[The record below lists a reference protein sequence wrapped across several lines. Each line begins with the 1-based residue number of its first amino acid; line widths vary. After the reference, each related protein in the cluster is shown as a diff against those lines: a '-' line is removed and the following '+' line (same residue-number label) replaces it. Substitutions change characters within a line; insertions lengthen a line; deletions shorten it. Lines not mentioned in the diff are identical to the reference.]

1 MLVHPGRPAYVLIAN
16 TSSLSGNINNETE
29 KKEDKTMK
37 RSHVLVLLL
46 AIALIGS
53 SSQLLAADNVKVAL
67 VRLDFSD
74 CENSNV
80 ADIAAAN
87 PDLVGG
93 FINVHLEEE
102 GKLLI
107 IVHLKDGT
115 PGTTYNVFLKCIGYL
130 GDLYTNPLGVG
141 NAIFTVPSDTVGP
154 VFAFDMYPPGAPSG
168 NKYQSVQVNL
178 TQ

>member
-1 MLVHPGRPAYVLIAN
+1 MLVHPGRPAYVLIAGYIELERKYQQQN
-16 TSSLSGNINNETE
+16 E
-29 KKEDKTMK
+29 KKGGKTM
-37 RSHVLVLLL
+37 RHSYVLVLLL

-53 SSQLLAADNVKVAL
+53 SSQLLAADNVKVGL

-74 CENSNV
+74 CVNSDV
-80 ADIAAAN
+80 AGIAAAN

-115 PGTTYNVFLKCIGYL
+115 PETVYNVHLKCIGYI
-130 GDLYTNPLGVG
+130 GDLYTNPMGVG
-141 NAIFTVPSDTVGP
+141 NAIFMVPSDYVGP
-154 VFAFDMYPPGAPSG
+154 VFAFDMYPPGAPLG